1 MVELSERALLARV
14 NRRLFN
20 EMEVV
25 RVCRENSRWY
35 GTLGRHYA
43 VNLNLNTIVAQHV
56 SLEDWAKE
64 LGVN

>member
-14 NRRLFN
+14 IRRLLHD
-20 EMEVV
+20 MEAV

-43 VNLNLNTIVAQHV
+43 VDLNLNTIVAQHV

-64 LGVN
+64 PGVI